1 MGIAGFVIGLIGIF
15 FLSFILS
22 PLSLIFGI
30 IAIFLIFRLKN
41 LLGTKTD
48 FEETSVKQDNKK
60 EKFSNIIP
68 LKSSKKSE
76 EINRYNDEI
85 KKIKEVDASFEIEE
99 FLIGSR
105 TFFEMVL
112 KSFVNGNLDNIK
124 DFIKPSVLNNFKT
137 AIDERNKEQ
146 ETLIIDLKS
155 IQKNEILSSKITK
168 TTLSITVGYESF
180 QVKALLDK
188 NDELIDGDIDKEI
201 LVKDAWVFE
210 RKIKNDNPNWTL
222 VETKSN

>member
-1 MGIAGFVIGLIGIF
+1 MQNGFPYLDI
-15 FLSFILS
+15 
-22 PLSLIFGI
+22 LIFGI
-30 IAIFLIFRLKN
+30 IAIFLIYRLKN
-41 LLGTKTD
+41 VLGTKTD

-60 EKFSNIIP
+60 EKLSNVIP
-68 LKSSKKSE
+68 LKSIKKSE
-76 EINRYNDEI
+76 DIDLNYDKI
-85 KKIKEVDASFEIEE
+85 KKIKEVDSSFDMED

-112 KSFVNGNLDNIK
+112 KSFVDGNLDNIK
-124 DFIKPSVLNNFKT
+124 DFIKPSVLKNFKT

-168 TTLSITVGYESF
+168 TTLSITVGYESY